1 MSSYGSLDQRLAFM
15 QLGSE
20 EQKHLQS
27 VKPVVMKALPGALEK
42 FYRQIRSYP
51 ETSRLFSG
59 ESHISSA
66 SGKQSKHWDTI
77 SSAKFDDDYV
87 RAVTVVGGV
96 HARIGLE
103 PRWYIGGYAMVMD
116 ELIKQIVATRWPKT
130 MLGSGAR
137 RTGAEI
143 GAVIKAAMLDV
154 DFAISTYLEAEAAAR
169 QKIEADVAAKEK
181 AAVEAVGEAM
191 AALAGGDLTYRM
203 PDNLPAEY
211 ARIREHFNEAMDKLS
226 GTIGAVVGAVEGVRG
241 GSAEITQGADDLSR
255 RTETQAAS
263 LEETAAALDE
273 ITSTIR
279 STADNSAKASHVV
292 AKARADAEQSG
303 RIVQDAVKAMDAIA
317 QSSKQISQIIGVID
331 EIAFQ
336 TNLLALNAGVEAAR
350 AGDAG
355 RGFAVVASEVR
366 ALAQRSA
373 EAAREIKIL
382 IASSTKAVDEGVN
395 LVNETGRSLTE
406 IVLEVVEISGLVAQI
421 AAAAGEQSTGLHEVN
436 TAVNQ
441 MDQAVQQNAAL
452 VEESTAASHQL
463 SSEADKLAMLMQ
475 GFRTG
480 RTGAL
485 STSARPEPLRPA
497 ARRMPQSSMSQPGRT
512 TARGS
517 SAARALAPAGDPGT
531 WEEF

>member
-1 MSSYGSLDQRLAFM
+1 MSTLGSLDQRLAFM
-15 QLGSE
+15 QLGPE
-20 EQKHLQS
+20 EQQHLRS
-27 VKPVVMKALPGALEK
+27 VKPVIMKSLSGALDK

-66 SGKQSKHWDTI
+66 AGKQSKHWDRI
-77 SSAKFDDDYV
+77 SSGSFDDDYV

-116 ELIKQIVATRWPKT
+116 ELVKKIVAARWPKA

-154 DFAISTYLEAEAAAR
+154 DFAITTYLEAEARAR
-169 QKIEADVAAKEK
+169 EKIVSEVAAKEK

-191 AALAGGDLTYRM
+191 AALADGDLTYRM
-203 PDNLPAEY
+203 PENLPPEY
-211 ARIREHFNEAMDKLS
+211 MRIREHFNEAMEKLA
-226 GTIGAVVGAVEGVRG
+226 GTVGAVAGAVEGVRG
-241 GSAEITQGADDLSR
+241 GSSEITQGADDLSR

-263 LEETAAALDE
+263 LEQTAAALDE

-279 STADNSAKASHVV
+279 STAENSAKASRVV
-292 AKARADAEQSG
+292 AKARGDAEQSG
-303 RIVQDAVKAMDAIA
+303 RIVQDAVSAMDAIA
-317 QSSKQISQIIGVID
+317 KSSKQISQIIGVID

-373 EAAREIKIL
+373 EAAREIKTL
-382 IASSTKAVDEGVN
+382 IATSSKAVGEGVE
-395 LVNETGRSLTE
+395 LVNQTGQSLAE
-406 IVLEVVEISGLVAQI
+406 IVTEVVEISGLVSQI
-421 AAAAGEQSTGLHEVN
+421 AAAAKEQSTGLHEVN

-463 SSEADKLAMLMQ
+463 ASEADKLAVLMR

-480 RTGAL
+480 GAG
-485 STSARPEPLRPA
+485 SQSALPRPEPVQMASRRPA
-497 ARRMPQSSMSQPGRT
+497 QPSAKTVRSSSGG
-512 TARGS
+512 A
-517 SAARALAPAGDPGT
+517 SAARVLAPASEPGS